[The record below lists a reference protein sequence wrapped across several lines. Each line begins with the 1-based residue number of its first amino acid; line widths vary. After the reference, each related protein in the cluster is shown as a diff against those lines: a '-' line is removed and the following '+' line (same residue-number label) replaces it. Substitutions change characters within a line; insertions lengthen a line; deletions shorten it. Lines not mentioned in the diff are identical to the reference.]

1 LKRGGNEVS
10 KEEKKVMIEKL
21 AEKFATMNTEDKSFI
36 VGYMTGKEEERL
48 KWKKELEMTTS
59 A

>member
-1 LKRGGNEVS
+1 MS
-10 KEEKKVMIEKL
+10 KEEKKAMIERL
-21 AEKFATMNTEDKSFI
+21 AEKFTTMDTEDKSFI

-48 KWKKELEMTTS
+48 KWEKRGTEMAAT